1 MKFGDFVKVKS
12 LSNAQGFKEN
22 LERLGLPMPCDEQLE
37 SGDTATMAQPL
48 TVSGLK
54 VGNRYAIHPMEGWD
68 GLADGSPSDNTRR
81 RWSLFGRS
89 GAKMIWGGEAVA
101 VRHDGRANPKQLVMN
116 AQTQSGI
123 AQLREGLVQAHR
135 ESMGN
140 DNDLVIGLQ
149 LTHSG
154 RFCKPNLETRME
166 PRVLYHHPLLDGRFG
181 PKENTVVMSDG
192 EIREL
197 IDDFVVAAK
206 RAWNCGFQFVDLKH
220 CHGYLGH
227 EFLSAKTRE
236 GDFGGSL
243 HNRTRFIRELAQGI
257 RAEVPGMALGVRLSA
272 VDFLPYKADPS
283 MSDEE
288 SLGPGIPVDY
298 ANALPYRYGFGVN
311 ESNPLLYALDETAQ
325 FLKVLE
331 SLDIS
336 MVNVTV
342 GSPYYTPHVTRP
354 ALYPPSDG
362 YQPPEDPL
370 VGVMRHL
377 EIVRDL
383 KENVSCNGFCRQRL
397 HLSARV
403 PAVCGTSCRQT
414 RLDRLCRTGPH
425 GVGLPRAT
433 SRRTGRSR
441 HATQTPVSHLQRLH
455 HSTTQ
460 WFGFGLLPA
469 GCALQKVSANGR
481 THPDQKSCQV
491 VLIASAAMPHQL
503 TKTITR
509 TPEENYP
516 LN

>member
-12 LSNAQGFKEN
+12 LQSVENFK
-22 LERLGLPMPCDEQLE
+22 RSVQDLGLDIPCDEELVT
-37 SGDTATMAQPL
+37 GDASPMAKPL
-48 TVSGLK
+48 QVGEFTI
-54 VGNRYAIHPMEGWD
+54 GNRYAIHPMEGWD
-68 GLADGSPSDNTRR
+68 GNTDGSPSDNTRR
-81 RWSLFGRS
+81 RWSHFGKS
-89 GAKMIWGGEAVA
+89 GAKLIWGGEAVA
-101 VRHDGRANPKQLVMN
+101 VRHDGRANPQQLMMDAKN
-116 AQTQSGI
+116 QSAI
-123 AQLREGLVQAHR
+123 AQLRETLVASHK
-135 ESMGN
+135 EVMGN
-140 DNDLVIGLQ
+140 DKDLVIGLQ

-181 PKENTVVMSDG
+181 PKENIVVMSDG
-192 EIREL
+192 EIRQL

-206 RAWNCGFQFVDLKH
+206 RAWDCGFQFVDLKH

-383 KENVSCNGFCRQRL
+383 KKMFPAMAFVGSGYTYLQEFLPYVAQAAVKQGWTDFVGLGRMVLAYPELPADVLAGRTMQRK
-397 HLSARV
+397 
-403 PAVCGTSCRQT
+403 
-414 RLDRLCRTGPH
+414 RLCRTFSDCTTAPRN
-425 GVGLPRAT
+425 GL
-433 SRRTGRSR
+433 
-441 HATQTPVSHLQRLH
+441 VS
-455 HSTTQ
+455 
-460 WFGFGLLPA
+460 
-469 GCALQKVSANGR
+469 GC
-481 THPDQKSCQV
+481 
-491 VLIASAAMPHQL
+491 
-503 TKTITR
+503 
-509 TPEENYP
+509 YP
-516 LN
+516 LDVHYKKSPQMAVLTQIKKAAKLS